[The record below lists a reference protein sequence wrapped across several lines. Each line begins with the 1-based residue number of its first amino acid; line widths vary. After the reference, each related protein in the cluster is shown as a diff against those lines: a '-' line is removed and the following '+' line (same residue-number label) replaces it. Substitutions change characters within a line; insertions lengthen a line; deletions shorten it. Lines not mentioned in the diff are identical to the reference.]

1 MGAFNLFLNAKTGGL
16 LEPTVGKNVRISLNP
31 DSFGWA
37 GIMVD
42 KDSDRLF
49 GLFQINDDGRMQI
62 LHINDGTS
70 SSGLE
75 INPQYP
81 IFVAREFSRS
91 YTANANT
98 AWSGNISI
106 TPPNNLYK
114 PVGIIG
120 YNLTHNRVTAYTLK
134 LVSDTNAFAQ
144 IQNTTSSAITSTI
157 TVNVLFEYVGDS
169 KFSIELR

>member
-1 MGAFNLFLNAKTGGL
+1 MINAKTGGL
-16 LEPTVGKNVRISLNP
+16 IEPTVGKNVRISLNP
-31 DSFGWA
+31 DSLGWA

-62 LHINDGTS
+62 LHMNDGTS
-70 SSGLE
+70 LAGLE

-91 YTANANT
+91 YTVNANT

-120 YNLTHNRVTAYTLK
+120 YNLMHNRVTAYTLK
-134 LVSDTNAFAQ
+134 LVSDTNVFAQ